1 MWNQLLKSSDT
12 GLNSEQKKSIN
23 MIQEAVQYGQ
33 KLLRKMI
40 DLENMIPDEIIID
53 QFDLGTFL
61 SAIVKNAETLDGDFY
76 WQSEIS
82 TPTYLWSE
90 RTLIKK
96 MFEAILSS
104 VLSNTKQNG
113 KIKVSLRQE
122 NSEIVFQIK
131 NDAID
136 ISKNRLPGLYSDY
149 KEIFAGNIEE
159 YEISKLAIAQRIAEE
174 LNGNISTENDDGTSI
189 ISVRFKD

>member
-1 MWNQLLKSSDT
+1 
-12 GLNSEQKKSIN
+12 

-61 SAIVKNAETLDGDFY
+61 SAIVKNAEALDGDFY